1 MTVPLGVGIPA
12 PLPTAP
18 AAVPLTP
25 RILWPS
31 LARASPR
38 PEHWEPVD
46 LDAFP
51 DAQVIGERRAR
62 GEAFTCLPSFKTQVT
77 DAIERILV
85 LDTYLL
91 CGGERAEDEVL
102 SWLPDTLEATDIRIA
117 CGGLKVGRDV
127 GLFKARLADRM
138 AAINKRKARSGA
150 PATEIKL
157 KVNLD
162 PSSHPFV
169 HDRFA
174 VLDEELWHFGAT
186 VGGLHHGVN
195 AVTRGWGATS
205 TGAISF
211 FGLAWNQRARGGGV
225 RTVCGTGMR

>member
-1 MTVPLGVGIPA
+1 MTVPVGVGIPV
-12 PLPTAP
+12 PPPTVV
-18 AAVPLTP
+18 VPLTP

-31 LARASPR
+31 LARAGPR
-38 PEHWEPVD
+38 PALWEPVD

-51 DAQVIGERRAR
+51 DAQVIGEHRER
-62 GEAFTCLPSFKTQVT
+62 GEAFTCLPSFKMQVT
-77 DAIERILV
+77 DAIERSLV
-85 LDTYLL
+85 VDTYLL

-102 SWLPDTLEATDIRIA
+102 SWFPDTLEATDVRIA
-117 CGGLKVGRDV
+117 CGGLKVDCDA
-127 GLFKARLADRM
+127 GLFEAGLADRST
-138 AAINKRKARSGA
+138 AINKCKVRSDA

-162 PSSHPFV
+162 PTSHPFV

-174 VLDEELWHFGAT
+174 VLDEELWNFGAT

-195 AVTRGWGATS
+195 AATRGWSATS

-211 FGLAWNQRARGGGV
+211 FGLA
-225 RTVCGTGMR
+225 